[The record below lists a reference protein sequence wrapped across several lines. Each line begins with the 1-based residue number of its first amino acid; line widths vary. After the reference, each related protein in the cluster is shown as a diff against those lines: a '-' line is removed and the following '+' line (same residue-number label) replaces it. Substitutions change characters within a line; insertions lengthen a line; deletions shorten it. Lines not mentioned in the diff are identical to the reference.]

1 MKDMKITFSDDTRNF
16 SGWMSEKSS
25 NVLRDLCCTLQ
36 EVPSIKE
43 NDSFRCAIDD
53 ALKMYALCHGNL
65 NGIRC
70 DLVYALLM
78 HHNING
84 YYFLCDLVNGTENG
98 HVMQDI
104 LQDKRDEDILELI
117 EQNKKENRGK
127 IAELLA
133 RTANP
138 NRWIKQIA
146 DDIEL
151 VHNNE
156 QSWDWFY
163 AKHGNDRNTFKPHF
177 TNDCFREV
185 DEYFQSEEYKN
196 ADM

>member
-98 HVMQDI
+98 RIMQDI

-117 EQNKKENRGK
+117 EQNNGLRIDINF
-127 IAELLA
+127 IAEALYGERL
-133 RTANP
+133 TIG
-138 NRWIKQIA
+138 W
-146 DDIEL
+146 
-151 VHNNE
+151 VNE
-156 QSWDWFY
+156 DNIWSFEISSSPEKILCR
-163 AKHGNDRNTFKPHF
+163 AKVEFK
-177 TNDCFREV
+177 
-185 DEYFQSEEYKN
+185 
-196 ADM
+196 